1 MTGTC
6 STPTGGRREIRRTTV
21 SARRETSAA
30 PASDATEIRFRRVHG
45 ARGTLA
51 TECRGWTSREGPA
64 VPTRTT
70 VTNLSA
76 RTGTRALISARAL
89 RRGTTCK
96 KLSPTDG
103 NLVAIPLSERRSF
116 RSTVKAA
123 VTDTPLLLLLLL
135 LFLLLQLCSFQQ
147 QLTSLDKQQE
157 VSQNLLQGMQRE
169 TLCSVPPP
177 CTEWSLTCKLRTDAL
192 GKPASPANPVA
203 GHQEGVAAAFLAS
216 VAKGWRPTR
225 TC

>member
-1 MTGTC
+1 MTETC

-21 SARRETSAA
+21 SARRETSAV
-30 PASDATEIRFRRVHG
+30 PASDATGIRFRRARG

-51 TECRGWTSREGPA
+51 TGCRGWTSREGPA

-70 VTNLSA
+70 VMNLSA
-76 RTGTRALISARAL
+76 RTGTRALTSARAL
-89 RRGTTCK
+89 RRGTTRR
-96 KLSPTDG
+96 KLSPTDE
-103 NLVAIPLSERRSF
+103 NLVAIPWRGRRSF

-135 LFLLLQLCSFQQ
+135 HFLLLQLCSSQH

-157 VSQNLLQGMQRE
+157 VSLNLLQGMQRE
-169 TLCSVPPP
+169 TLCLVPPP
-177 CTEWSLTCKLRTDAL
+177 CTEWSLTCRLRTDAR

-203 GHQEGVAAAFLAS
+203 GHQERVAAAFLALS
-216 VAKGWRPTR
+216 LIHI
-225 TC
+225 